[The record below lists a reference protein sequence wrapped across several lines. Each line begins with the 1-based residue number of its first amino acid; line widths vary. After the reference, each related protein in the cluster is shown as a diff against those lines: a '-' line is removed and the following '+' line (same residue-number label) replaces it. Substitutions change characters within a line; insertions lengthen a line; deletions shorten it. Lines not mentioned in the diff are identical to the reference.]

1 MLFFYEKVRRNKKET
16 DNLFYIMECG
26 TCRGA
31 LAVALNQGGGK
42 PRPYNVGILS
52 YTVTKY
58 KDLLVFSV
66 SAHPSR
72 Q

>member
-1 MLFFYEKVRRNKKET
+1 MIRHIHSNTERV
-16 DNLFYIMECG
+16 
-26 TCRGA
+26 GA
-31 LAVALNQGGGK
+31 PLAVALNQDGGK

-66 SAHPSR
+66 SAHPHDNKLIVILFCC
-72 Q
+72 

>member
-1 MLFFYEKVRRNKKET
+1 MIR
-16 DNLFYIMECG
+16 YIHSNAE
-26 TCRGA
+26 RVGA
-31 LAVALNQGGGK
+31 PLAVALNQDGGK

-66 SAHPSR
+66 SAHSP
-72 Q
+72 